1 MRKKKKKTAEGEK
14 KKINRKKA
22 ILSEKM
28 HKSAAKVQKL
38 EQEKNE
44 LQKSAQ

>member
-1 MRKKKKKTAEGEK
+1 
-14 KKINRKKA
+14 
-22 ILSEKM
+22 M

-44 LQKSAQ
+44 LQKKCIVNFNWSVFLIKKNPFF